1 MLVIENVSKSFP
13 RTSAKD
19 APQAKHRERDR
30 VTSTSERRVQILR
43 NIELTINDGEIA
55 CLLGPSGCGKT
66 TLLRIV
72 AGLEE
77 ADSGQ
82 IFCEGE
88 NMASLP
94 VHQRHFGFMF
104 QDFAL
109 FPHKTVGQNIAFGL
123 RMSGWARPDI
133 EARVVEMLE
142 LVDLAGYEKRSPLSL
157 SGGEQQRVALARSL
171 APNPRLLMLDEPLGS
186 LDRALRESLMTELR
200 LILKEV
206 GVTALYVTH
215 DQEEAYA
222 VADTLVVMNRGNIM
236 QSGAPI
242 ELYRRP
248 ANRFVARFLGFS
260 NLLEGTVHSSD
271 PAHVETPLGRWPL
284 GKPAPAGRYTCL
296 IRPTGAR
303 LLEQSSTTV
312 SNQNAEN
319 NQNTERGRAVTG
331 MLVDISFRGSACNI
345 SIQVDTQDDSAETLQ
360 FELPT
365 EHFHRNELDN
375 DIQIGQ
381 AISLLVDASQIVL
394 LAD

>member
-1 MLVIENVSKSFP
+1 MLDIENVSKSFP
-13 RTSAKD
+13 QSSAKE
-19 APQAKHRERDR
+19 APQAKHRGQDSATSPSDR
-30 VTSTSERRVQILR
+30 RIQILR
-43 NIELTINDGEIA
+43 NINLTIDDGEIA

-88 NMASLP
+88 NMANLP
-94 VHQRHFGFMF
+94 VHQRQFGFMF

-109 FPHKTVGQNIAFGL
+109 FPHKTVGQNIGFGL

-133 EARVVEMLE
+133 EARVAEMLD
-142 LVDLAGYEKRSPLSL
+142 LVDLVGYEKRSPLSL

-186 LDRALRESLMTELR
+186 LDRALRESLMNELR

-222 VADTLVVMNRGNIM
+222 VADTLVVMNRGEIM
-236 QSGAPI
+236 QSGPPI

-248 ANRFVARFLGFS
+248 ANPFVARFLGFS
-260 NLLEGTVHSSD
+260 NLLEGTVD
-271 PAHVETPLGRWPL
+271 PGDPSYVETPIGRWPL
-284 GKPAPAGRYTCL
+284 TKPAAAGRYTCL
-296 IRPTGAR
+296 IRPTGAQ
-303 LLEQSSTTV
+303 LVEQSSLV
-312 SNQNAEN
+312 EN
-319 NQNTERGRAVTG
+319 NHNGERGRVISG
-331 MLVDISFRGSACNI
+331 MLIDASFRGSVCHV
-345 SIQVDTQDDSAETLQ
+345 SLRVDAQDESNQTLQ

-365 EHFHRNELDN
+365 ERFYRADQN
-375 DIQIGQ
+375 DDLQIGQ
-381 AISLLVDASQIVL
+381 TISLLVDANQIVL
-394 LAD
+394 LADS